1 MVVVL
6 YNEAGLTNLALGE
19 RSAEVLRRRLAV
31 LVATA
36 MMLAMMV
43 VASPAFAGPGGSEN
57 SCGKANPSFPA
68 KTGQDI
74 GDCGVENNQNFP
86 DKPEG
91 QPFQD

>member
-1 MVVVL
+1 MVL
-6 YNEAGLTNLALGE
+6 K
-19 RSAEVLRRRLAV
+19 RRLAV

-36 MMLAMMV
+36 MMLAMMA
-43 VASPAFAGPGGSEN
+43 VASPAFAQPGGSEN

-68 KTGQDI
+68 KTGENI
-74 GDCGVENNQNFP
+74 GDCGVANNPNFP